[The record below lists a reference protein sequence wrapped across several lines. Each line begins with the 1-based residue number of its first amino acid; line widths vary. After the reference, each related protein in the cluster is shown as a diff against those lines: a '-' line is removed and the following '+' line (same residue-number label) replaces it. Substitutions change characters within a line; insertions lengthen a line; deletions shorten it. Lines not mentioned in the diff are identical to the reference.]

1 MCPLVDPRHYEI
13 ALHTCLQFCLFSL
26 LPVAVKT
33 SSISRK
39 AKSQIYC
46 EIQTGLHPFLG
57 LINRSPGNW
66 DSDLEVYELSCG
78 LDFLFSWSFHH
89 CLLLF
94 VSTFLDFE
102 EFPLIWSDYISIS
115 LSPVGAVRW
124 VFGETRNSVA
134 YKAPS
139 FELACIHKKRNL
151 GSEGPQSRLL
161 SLNPAH
167 SLHCPSKFDR
177 RRSLYLVSSDDLCIS
192 WKHVVLMDFVIGQL
206 NVNSVYSIVDLTWT
220 RSCFGNSEL
229 GSFPNWEHIVRV

>member
-1 MCPLVDPRHYEI
+1 MRFRSGGLWAVVWAQLLV
-13 ALHTCLQFCLFSL
+13 L
-26 LPVAVKT
+26 LK
-33 SSISRK
+33 
-39 AKSQIYC
+39 
-46 EIQTGLHPFLG
+46 
-57 LINRSPGNW
+57 
-66 DSDLEVYELSCG
+66 LS
-78 LDFLFSWSFHH
+78 
-89 CLLLF
+89 
-94 VSTFLDFE
+94 
-102 EFPLIWSDYISIS
+102 S
-115 LSPVGAVRW
+115 LSPSVLLHFPWFWRISINLIRLHIYLSVFVVGTVRW

-177 RRSLYLVSSDDLCIS
+177 RRSSYLVSSDDLCIS

-220 RSCFGNSEL
+220 RSYFGNSEL